1 VEREYKVAVLLGV
14 FTLLGTILGACI
26 PIYYSSITSPTETY
40 WTNKGNEYYALSDFN
55 DAIKCYD
62 NAIDLN
68 PKSTAWEYKTRA
80 FLSQKRYDEALL
92 TFESAIKCYDN
103 AIDLN
108 PKSTAWEYKTRAFL
122 SQKRYDEAL
131 LTFESAIK
139 LTPNNTGLKDT
150 MATVFINKGLDLD
163 NQGKY
168 DEAVVAYDE
177 ALHCNPDGVDAY
189 EALTMKGLALSSLSR
204 HNEATEAFAQGQK
217 ALAPLI
223 S

>member
-1 VEREYKVAVLLGV
+1 MICWWVVEREYKVAVLLGV

-55 DAIKCYD
+55 D
-62 NAIDLN
+62 
-68 PKSTAWEYKTRA
+68 
-80 FLSQKRYDEALL
+80 
-92 TFESAIKCYDN
+92 AIKCYDN

-223 S
+223 SWCHWHNGDVLP

>member
-1 VEREYKVAVLLGV
+1 VEREYNVAVLLGV

-92 TFESAIKCYDN
+92 TFESAIK
-103 AIDLN
+103 
-108 PKSTAWEYKTRAFL
+108 
-122 SQKRYDEAL
+122 
-131 LTFESAIK
+131 

-177 ALHCNPDGVDAY
+177 ALHCNPDGADAY

-204 HNEATEAFAQGQK
+204 HNEAAEAFAQVQK